1 MQQDSFNILY
11 MYIQFISGAH
21 VLYIGPRGVGRK
33 TTVQLSAAVV
43 NAKVYSISSRRKEVE
58 RSVEAK
64 REGAAEEE
72 EVSVIREACKAAA
85 LDGERVVVL
94 VEGSLLQWHHKLWT
108 MLLELM
114 RNGKIMIH
122 AYFNCKLN
130 CFSFCSEKIF

>member
-1 MQQDSFNILY
+1 

-21 VLYIGPRGVGRK
+21 ILYIGPRGVGRK

-43 NAKVYSISSRRKEVE
+43 NAKVYNISSQRKEVE

-64 REGAAEEE
+64 GEGAAEEE

-85 LDGERVVVL
+85 LDGKRIVVL

-108 MLLELM
+108 ILLELM

-122 AYFNCKLN
+122 VHVGLLEPCFNCKLN
-130 CFSFCSEKIF
+130 CFSFCSEKIS